1 MINLIIAYVSNK
13 KQTSKNLQ
21 KKFYIYIIN
30 FSQTKTRSAYF
41 KNLQKKFFIFTL
53 LTFSQTKTRKPY
65 YGGFISIG
73 SVGKSGPHPLKPLG
87 LVYNLDNSEVSD
99 YSESSEKVYMP
110 ENLVGGRLVRLFRL
124 FSRGRIVRKL
134 VQFRLFRIFS
144 WGLNFQTIQSIQS
157 WSNCQK
163 IRTIQLRSN
172 CQTIQNL

>member
-21 KKFYIYIIN
+21 KNFIFISLTFHKLKQGVLTLKIY
-30 FSQTKTRSAYF
+30 K
-41 KNLQKKFFIFTL
+41 KNFFIFTL

-87 LVYNLDNSEVSD
+87 LVYNLDNSKVSD

-110 ENLVGGRLVRLFRL
+110 ENLVGGRLVILFRL
-124 FSRGRIVRKL
+124 FSRGRIVRKF

-144 WGLNFQTIQSIQS
+144 RGPIVRLFILFSQG
-157 WSNCQK
+157 
-163 IRTIQLRSN
+163 
-172 CQTIQNL
+172 

>member
-41 KNLQKKFFIFTL
+41 KNLQKKIFIFTL

-73 SVGKSGPHPLKPLG
+73 SVEKSGPHPLKPLG
-87 LVYNLDNSEVSD
+87 LVYNLDNSKVSD
-99 YSESSEKVYMP
+99 YSESSVVVQLSDYSYNSVYSESSEKVYMP
-110 ENLVGGRLVRLFRL
+110 ENLVGGRLVRLF
-124 FSRGRIVRKL
+124 
-134 VQFRLFRIFS
+134 
-144 WGLNFQTIQSIQS
+144 
-157 WSNCQK
+157 
-163 IRTIQLRSN
+163 
-172 CQTIQNL
+172 